1 MTRHRIVSITPAL
14 AGQDLGAILADLFS
28 VERLL
33 DSPKRSDH
41 RVVAVTLVSATEQF
55 CRLAVADTLG
65 RGMGTMPDYVEIP
78 LASIGPAARLSR
90 EALVSFS
97 YNFQNVR
104 TIEKALADHGI
115 RDVFGGCPGL
125 RDAMAALIAARHDLV
140 HTSIPVR
147 FNMRASYDAVVGLAF
162 GIARHLPE
170 LEADM
175 RLAEGDIFHRMRMPG
190 RSREGYEKA
199 EPLCR
204 ALALKRPE
212 SAQAHA
218 RLGLAL
224 AGLGRH
230 GEALASCDR
239 AVLLDPGRAAAH
251 LGRALQLAKLGRHGD
266 ALAGCSRAAEID
278 PSLPDARLI
287 GADILAGM
295 GRHAEALAGCDRAV
309 ELDGS
314 LPRAHLLRGNILAAM
329 DRPADAIAAYDEAVK
344 LDEYDEAAHVRRA
357 DLLAEEGRAG
367 EALSAYDKAIDLD
380 PRYARSHFRKAAL
393 LGALGRYVDA
403 LCCYSRAIDL
413 DPNHADAQADRG
425 SVLARLG
432 GNGKA
437 NGSRNTARLPGSVGG

>member
-1 MTRHRIVSITPAL
+1 MLRLRGEPARGHGDA
-14 AGQDLGAILADLFS
+14 AGLC
-28 VERLL
+28 R
-33 DSPKRSDH
+33 DSPS
-41 RVVAVTLVSATEQF
+41 RV
-55 CRLAVADTLG
+55 
-65 RGMGTMPDYVEIP
+65 
-78 LASIGPAARLSR
+78 GPAARLSR

-97 YNFQNVR
+97 YNFQSEKA
-104 TIEKALADHGI
+104 IEKTLGDHGI
-115 RDVFGGCPGL
+115 RGVFGGDPGL
-125 RDAMAALIAARHDLV
+125 RDAVAALIAARHDLV
-140 HTSIPVR
+140 HSSIPVPPG
-147 FNMRASYDAVVGLAF
+147 MRASYCAVVGLAF
-162 GIARHLPE
+162 AIARRLPE

-204 ALALKRPE
+204 APALKRPE

-239 AVLLDPGRAAAH
+239 AALLDPGRAATH
-251 LGRALQLAKLGRHGD
+251 LGRALQLVKLGRHGD
-266 ALAGCSRAAEID
+266 ALAGCTRAAELD
-278 PSLPDARLI
+278 PSLPDAHLI
-287 GADILAGM
+287 RADMLAGM

-329 DRPADAIAAYDEAVK
+329 GRPADAIAAYDAAVK
-344 LDEYDEAAHVRRA
+344 LDEYDEVAHVRRA
-357 DLLAEEGRAG
+357 DLLAEAGRTA
-367 EALSAYDKAIDLD
+367 EALAACDKAIDLD
-380 PRYARSHFRKAAL
+380 PQYARSHFRKAAL

-413 DPNHADAQADRG
+413 DPGHTGAQAGRDH
-425 SVLARLG
+425 VLAHLCK
-432 GNGKA
+432 NDEA
-437 NGSRNTARLPGSVGG
+437 DGSRGTVGRPGRAGG

>member
-41 RVVAVTLVSATEQF
+41 RTVAVTLVSATEQF
-55 CRLAVADTLG
+55 CRLAVADLLEQ
-65 RGMGTMPDYVEIP
+65 GMGTMPDYVEIP

-97 YNFQNVR
+97 YNFQNVK
-104 TIEKALADHGI
+104 TIERALADHGI
-115 RDVFGGCPGL
+115 RNVFRDNPGL
-125 RDAMAALIAARHDLV
+125 RDAMVALIAARHDLV
-140 HTSIPVR
+140 HTSVPVR

-190 RSREGYEKA
+190 RSRAGYEKA

-239 AVLLDPGRAAAH
+239 AALLDPGRAATH
-251 LGRALQLAKLGRHGD
+251 LGRALQLVKLGRHEE
-266 ALAGCSRAAEID
+266 ALASCGRAADAD
-278 PSLPDARLI
+278 PSIPDAHLI

-295 GRHAEALAGCDRAV
+295 GRHAEALASCDRAV

-314 LPRAHLLRGNILAAM
+314 LPRTHLFRGNILYTM
-329 DRPADAIAAYDEAVK
+329 GRPADAIAAYDAAIG

-357 DLLAEEGRAG
+357 DLLAEEGRAD
-367 EALSAYDKAIDLD
+367 EALAAYDKAINLD
-380 PRYARSHFRKAAL
+380 PQYAEAHFRKAAL
-393 LGALGRYVDA
+393 LDALGCYIDA

-413 DPNHADAQADRG
+413 DPNHTGAQAGRDH
-425 SVLARLG
+425 VLARLCKNDETDG
-432 GNGKA
+432 SRGTVGRPGRA
-437 NGSRNTARLPGSVGG
+437 NG